1 MALSA
6 CGLRGYSIMSSI
18 QPNILSII
26 IVMTGL
32 SMVTFAVVTM
42 TSFIKIS
49 VVMFLLRNALGI
61 QQTPPNIVLYSVA
74 LVLTLFISAPVAKQ
88 VYAQLQDPAL
98 KLETMQDWIS
108 ASERAREPIRD
119 YLSKFTRASEREFF
133 ISATKRIWPE
143 EMQRSVSNTDLE
155 ILVPSFVISELRRAF
170 EIGFLI
176 YLPFIAIDLIVS
188 TILMALG
195 MVMVPPITI
204 SVPFKLFLFV
214 AIEGWSRLFHSL
226 VLSYG

>member
-1 MALSA
+1 MNSL
-6 CGLRGYSIMSSI
+6 
-18 QPNILSII
+18 QPNVLAII
-26 IVMTGL
+26 VVMTGL
-32 SMVTFAVVTM
+32 SLVAFAVVTT

-88 VYAQLQDPAL
+88 VYAQLQEPGV
-98 KLETMQDWIS
+98 KFETMQDWVS
-108 ASERAREPIRD
+108 AGERAREPVRD

-133 ISATKRIWPE
+133 MSATKRIWPE
-143 EMQRSVSNTDLE
+143 DMRQNVSNTDLE

>member
-1 MALSA
+1 
-6 CGLRGYSIMSSI
+6 MSSI
-18 QPNILSII
+18 QPNILSIL

-32 SMVTFAVVTM
+32 SLVTFAVVTM

-74 LVLTLFISAPVAKQ
+74 LVLTMFISAPVAKQ
-88 VYAQLQDPAL
+88 VYAQLQEPAL
-98 KLETMQDWIS
+98 KLETMQDWIA

-119 YLSKFTRASEREFF
+119 YLSKFTRLSEREFF

-143 EMQRSVSNTDLE
+143 EMRQSVSNTDLE

>member
-1 MALSA
+1 
-6 CGLRGYSIMSSI
+6 MSSI
-18 QPNILSII
+18 QPNILSIL

-32 SMVTFAVVTM
+32 SLVTFAVVTM

-88 VYAQLQDPAL
+88 VYAQLQEPAL
-98 KLETMQDWIS
+98 KFETMQDWIA

-119 YLSKFTRASEREFF
+119 YLSKFTRTSEREFF

-143 EMQRSVSNTDLE
+143 EMRQSVSNTDLE

>member
-1 MALSA
+1 M
-6 CGLRGYSIMSSI
+6 M
-18 QPNILSII
+18 
-26 IVMTGL
+26 GL
-32 SMVTFAVVTM
+32 SLVTFAILTM

-49 VVMFLLRNALGI
+49 VVMFLLRNALGM

-74 LVLTLFISAPVAKQ
+74 LVLTLFVSAPVVRQ
-88 VYAQLQDPAL
+88 VYTQLQDPAL
-98 KLETMQDWIS
+98 KFETMQDWVS
-108 ASERAREPIRD
+108 ASERAREPIRE
-119 YLSKFTRASEREFF
+119 YLTKFTRSSERDFF
-133 ISATKRIWPE
+133 ISATKQIWPE
-143 EMQRSVSNTDLE
+143 EMRKGVSNTDLM

-170 EIGFLI
+170 EIGFLL

>member
-1 MALSA
+1 
-6 CGLRGYSIMSSI
+6 MSNL

-26 IVMTGL
+26 IVMIGL
-32 SMVTFAVVTM
+32 SLVTFVIVTM
-42 TSFIKIS
+42 TSFIKIA

-61 QQTPPNIVLYSVA
+61 QQTPPNIILYGVA
-74 LVLTLFISAPVAKQ
+74 LVLTIFISAPVARQIYKEIQ
-88 VYAQLQDPAL
+88 EPAL
-98 KLETMQDWIS
+98 KLETMQDWI
-108 ASERAREPIRD
+108 AVSERAREPIRQ
-119 YLSKFTRASEREFF
+119 YLSKFTRPSEREFF
-133 ISATKRIWPE
+133 LSATKRVWPE
-143 EMQRSVSNTDLE
+143 EMRQDVTSNDLT

-188 TILMALG
+188 AILMALG
-195 MVMVPPITI
+195 MAMVPPITI

-214 AIEGWSRLFHSL
+214 SIEGWTKLFHSL